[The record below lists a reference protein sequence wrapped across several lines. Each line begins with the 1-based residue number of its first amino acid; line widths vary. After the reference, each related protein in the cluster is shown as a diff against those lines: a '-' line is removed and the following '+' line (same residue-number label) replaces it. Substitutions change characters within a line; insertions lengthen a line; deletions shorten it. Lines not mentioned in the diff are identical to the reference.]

1 MESNRQRK
9 VAQIIQEDFAELFRK
24 QASESKQNFLVS
36 VSDVKITPDL
46 GIAKIYLSIFPQEF
60 RSSIMKEIEA
70 NKAQYRNFIG
80 QKMARQV
87 RIIPQ
92 LNFYLDTTLDDVEKI
107 EKEFC
112 STNIHYY
119 SQKQMYSVDFS
130 GFNIKYE
137 ESEYGNNKLKILYES
152 VIKFI
157 NFYNKQK
164 EE

>member
-36 VSDVKITPDL
+36 VSDVKVTPDL

-60 RSSIMKEIEA
+60 RSSIMAEIEA

-80 QKMARQV
+80 HKMAKQV

-92 LNFYLDTTLDDVEKI
+92 LSFYLDTTLDDVEKI
-107 EKEFC
+107 ERELRGEGD
-112 STNIHYY
+112 NP
-119 SQKQMYSVDFS
+119 V
-130 GFNIKYE
+130 
-137 ESEYGNNKLKILYES
+137 L
-152 VIKFI
+152 
-157 NFYNKQK
+157 
-164 EE
+164 

>member
-36 VSDVKITPDL
+36 VSDVKVTPDL

-60 RSSIMKEIEA
+60 RSSIMKEIEE
-70 NKAQYRNFIG
+70 NKPQYRNFIG
-80 QKMARQV
+80 QKMAKQV

-107 EKEFC
+107 EKELRGEGE
-112 STNIHYY
+112 NP
-119 SQKQMYSVDFS
+119 
-130 GFNIKYE
+130 
-137 ESEYGNNKLKILYES
+137 IL
-152 VIKFI
+152 
-157 NFYNKQK
+157 
-164 EE
+164 

>member
-36 VSDVKITPDL
+36 VSDVKVTPDL

-60 RSSIMKEIEA
+60 RSTIMKEVEE

-80 QKMARQV
+80 QKMAKQV

-92 LNFYLDTTLDDVEKI
+92 LSFYLDTTLDDVEKI
-107 EKEFC
+107 ERELRGEGD
-112 STNIHYY
+112 NP
-119 SQKQMYSVDFS
+119 V
-130 GFNIKYE
+130 
-137 ESEYGNNKLKILYES
+137 L
-152 VIKFI
+152 
-157 NFYNKQK
+157 
-164 EE
+164 

>member
-36 VSDVKITPDL
+36 VSDVKVTPDL

-60 RSSIMKEIEA
+60 RVSIMKEIEE

-80 QKMARQV
+80 QKMAKQV

-92 LNFYLDTTLDDVEKI
+92 LSFYLDTTLDDVEKI
-107 EKEFC
+107 ERELRGEGD
-112 STNIHYY
+112 NP
-119 SQKQMYSVDFS
+119 V
-130 GFNIKYE
+130 
-137 ESEYGNNKLKILYES
+137 L
-152 VIKFI
+152 
-157 NFYNKQK
+157 
-164 EE
+164 

>member
-36 VSDVKITPDL
+36 VSDVKVTPDL

-60 RSSIMKEIEA
+60 RASIMKEIEV

-80 QKMARQV
+80 QKMAKQV

-92 LNFYLDTTLDDVEKI
+92 LSFYL
-107 EKEFC
+107 
-112 STNIHYY
+112 
-119 SQKQMYSVDFS
+119 
-130 GFNIKYE
+130 
-137 ESEYGNNKLKILYES
+137 ILRLMM
-152 VIKFI
+152 
-157 NFYNKQK
+157 
-164 EE
+164 